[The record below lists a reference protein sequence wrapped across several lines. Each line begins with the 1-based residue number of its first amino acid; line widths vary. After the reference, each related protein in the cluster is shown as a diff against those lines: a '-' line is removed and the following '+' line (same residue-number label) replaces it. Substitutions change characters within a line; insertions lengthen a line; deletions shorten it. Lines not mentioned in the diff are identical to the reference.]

1 MSVTDWYAD
10 FQQKRENR
18 IIKQYQESQPNE
30 AWRQHTDVL
39 RAYGGQVKGL
49 TDHLTA
55 GHIKRGLDAYT
66 MDNFQD
72 RELLHKAQGSKY
84 YGSENMGAGVR
95 NLNQGD
101 LAKHLNTA
109 LTEDAKDA
117 GTGNLGDFGAKTG
130 SAHTL
135 AQARAV
141 AEKQGAGLF
150 SPLGKDMMGHFIGAS
165 SKESLYNAMGLMT
178 ADQKRLYSRP
188 GVGNTITRWGIRSAV
203 AFNIYTGLTSDD
215 PLTDITATVASG
227 WGLQAGWRGGKA
239 AANVLFGAKVGHMS
253 RIALGGVGAS
263 VGVAAPLLIGEGIK
277 DITKSDSYVKK
288 VLKRSYKQES
298 LVEDRSS
305 RMALTMRQAGLQK
318 LASSHLNDRGMLLGN
333 EAAILKGVSY

>member
-66 MDNFQD
+66 TDNFQD

-95 NLNQGD
+95 NFNQGD

-109 LTEDAKDA
+109 LVEDAKDA
-117 GTGNLGDFGAKTG
+117 GTGNLGDFGVKTG
-130 SAHTL
+130 TSHTL

-150 SPLGKDMMGHFIGAS
+150 SPLGKDMMGHFVGAS
-165 SKESLYNAMGLMT
+165 AKESFMNSLGLMT

-188 GVGNTITRWGIRSAV
+188 GVSNFIARNSIRSAGL
-203 AFNIYTGLTSDD
+203 FNIYTALTSDD
-215 PLTDITATVASG
+215 PIIDTTAQVISG
-227 WGLQAGWRGGKA
+227 FGMQAGWRGGKA
-239 AANVLFGAKVGHMS
+239 AANVLFGKSVGHAS
-253 RIALGGVGAS
+253 RVLLGGAGA
-263 VGVAAPLLIGEGIK
+263 VAGLAIPLIGAEIMK
-277 DITKSDSYVKK
+277 DITKSDSGIKK
-288 VLKRSYKQES
+288 VVKNSYKQES

>member
-10 FQQKRENR
+10 FQQKRENKV
-18 IIKQYQESQPNE
+18 IKQYQESQPNE

-95 NLNQGD
+95 NFNQGD

-109 LTEDAKDA
+109 LAEDAKDA

-130 SAHTL
+130 TSHTL

-141 AEKQGAGLF
+141 AEKQGAG
-150 SPLGKDMMGHFIGAS
+150 SLGKDMIGHFIGTS
-165 SKESLYNAMGLMT
+165 SKESLYNAIGLMT

-188 GVGNTITRWGIRSAV
+188 GVGNAVARWGIRSAG
-203 AFNIYTGLTSDD
+203 AFNIFTGLTSDD
-215 PLTDITATVASG
+215 PLTDVATNVISN

-253 RIALGGVGAS
+253 RIALGGLGAGVGLL
-263 VGVAAPLLIGEGIK
+263 APLLIGEGIK

-288 VLKRSYKQES
+288 VLKGSYKQES
-298 LVEDRSS
+298 LVEDKSS